1 MHLWF
6 IVSVINILL
15 GDIFPIVIGF
25 FGNCRQNNIRR
36 TLPNGKFNKGHF
48 KQKIKCSSARK
59 EVGRRATSWRRCTYR
74 SAPSA
79 TLRKATAPSQTSFSL
94 RTCTRYRRT
103 TCWDVLPREDLSL
116 SVLTRSQPTS
126 SSSLT
131 SLPRLKKKSS

>member
-48 KQKIKCSSARK
+48 KQKISA
-59 EVGRRATSWRRCTYR
+59 
-74 SAPSA
+74 APHGKRLDA
-79 TLRKATAPSQTSFSL
+79 ERP
-94 RTCTRYRRT
+94 RGE
-103 TCWDVLPREDLSL
+103 DVLNISL
-116 SVLTRSQPTS
+116 NRYTKQSTQ
-126 SSSLT
+126 
-131 SLPRLKKKSS
+131 